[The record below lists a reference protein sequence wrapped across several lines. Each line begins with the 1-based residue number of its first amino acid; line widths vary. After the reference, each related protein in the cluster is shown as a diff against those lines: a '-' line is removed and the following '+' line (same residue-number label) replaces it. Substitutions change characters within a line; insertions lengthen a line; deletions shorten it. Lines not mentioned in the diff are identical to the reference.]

1 MLPLLEPILK
11 LVEPLLEPLTKVVDW
26 LVKLTTDFVGVV
38 LVPLAK
44 AIKSALPWPWGED
57 DDMPVS
63 GGAHA
68 QGGIIT
74 APSLVGEAGPE
85 LVLPLDYSR
94 AGRTSQIIQNFN
106 TNQSFNM
113 SANQQTPLAFSQAV
127 GNNQFIKR
135 ISNY

>member
-1 MLPLLEPILK
+1 MAKIFEKIAPYVSKI
-11 LVEPLLEPLTKVVDW
+11 VDII
-26 LVKLTTDFVGVV
+26 TDFGGYIVR
-38 LVPLAK
+38 
-44 AIKSALPWPWGED
+44 AIKEWWDGEKEYTKD
-57 DDMPVS
+57 DQENQEEIWRGRKPS
-63 GGAHA
+63 GGSRA

-113 SANQQTPLAFSQAV
+113 ASNQQTPLAFSQAV
-127 GNNQFIKR
+127 GNNRFIKR
-135 ISNY
+135 VNGL